1 MQGYTRGL
9 VIDTDATLSANSNLV
24 APSQQAV
31 KSYVDNN
38 SGSLTQTTIT
48 INGSDEAILD
58 FNGVSQRSFYIPAV
72 DQDTDIL
79 LTNDTNALV
88 FNAFLLVTGTRGVIF
103 PSDFFCGDES
113 EWNDLTKTLTLVGV
127 VDTVFEISCTKIT
140 TTGNWYIKFKE
151 YVS

>member
-9 VIDTDATLSANSNLV
+9 VIDTDATLSADSDLV
-24 APSQQAV
+24 APSQKAV
-31 KSYVDNN
+31 KSYVDN
-38 SGSLTQTTIT
+38 SLSQTTIT
-48 INGSDEAILD
+48 INVSDEAILD
-58 FNGVSQRSFYIPAV
+58 FSGRTQRSFYIPAV

-140 TTGNWYIKFKE
+140 TTGNWYLKFKE
-151 YVS
+151 YV